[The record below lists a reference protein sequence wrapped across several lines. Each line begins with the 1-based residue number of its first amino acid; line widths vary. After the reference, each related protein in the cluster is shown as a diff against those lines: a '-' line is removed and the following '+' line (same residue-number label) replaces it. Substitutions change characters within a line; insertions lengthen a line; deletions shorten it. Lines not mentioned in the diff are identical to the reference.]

1 MKLNVQSMEAIF
13 SGYSEDTEA
22 EIKHRT
28 FPGWKRRV
36 RQVDKSF
43 NKGLE
48 SEKVKTRD
56 CPQVDV
62 DRDG

>member
-1 MKLNVQSMEAIF
+1 MKLNVHTMEALF
-13 SGYSEDTEA
+13 PGDSEHVEA

-28 FPGWKRRV
+28 FPGWTRRV
-36 RQVDKSF
+36 RQVAKTF
-43 NKGLE
+43 KKGLE
-48 SEKVKTRD
+48 SEKVTTRC